1 MAELNV
7 TETQVRKQ
15 RGPFAEVM
23 HRLSKSPLAM
33 FGLGFILLLVFCA
46 VFANWLAPY
55 PFAKQNL
62 LHMFE
67 LPSAQYWLG
76 TDEFGRDILSRLIF
90 GARVSLQVG
99 FIAVGISLVVGGLL
113 GAFAGFYGGTLDN
126 VIMRVM
132 DVLLAIPQTL
142 LAIAIAAALGPGLY
156 NLMIAVGISAVPNYA
171 RIVRGSVLSIRGA
184 SSCATSF
191 PTAWP
196 RSSSSPRWAS
206 PRRSSTRPGCRSS
219 GWASSRPIPNGA
231 PCSPAGVS
239 TSATSR
245 I

>member
-99 FIAVGISLVVGGLL
+99 FIAVGIFKIGTALTLV
-113 GAFAGFYGGTLDN
+113 
-126 VIMRVM
+126 
-132 DVLLAIPQTL
+132 
-142 LAIAIAAALGPGLY
+142 
-156 NLMIAVGISAVPNYA
+156 ISA
-171 RIVRGSVLSIRGA
+171 IVGFIYRHDQEGD
-184 SSCATSF
+184 
-191 PTAWP
+191 
-196 RSSSSPRWAS
+196 
-206 PRRSSTRPGCRSS
+206 
-219 GWASSRPIPNGA
+219 SR
-231 PCSPAGVS
+231 
-239 TSATSR
+239 
-245 I
+245 

>member
-113 GAFAGFYGGTLDN
+113 GAFFAAAGALAAGLAVEQDFDIKFLVVIGAGLADELVAQDLILLALHQLLQGGL
-126 VIMRVM
+126 VVKIMRLSGRDIAEDQAV
-132 DVLLAIPQTL
+132 DDLLRKSRRPYSL
-142 LAIAIAAALGPGLY
+142 
-156 NLMIAVGISAVPNYA
+156 
-171 RIVRGSVLSIRGA
+171 
-184 SSCATSF
+184 
-191 PTAWP
+191 P
-196 RSSSSPRWAS
+196 R
-206 PRRSSTRPGCRSS
+206 
-219 GWASSRPIPNGA
+219 
-231 PCSPAGVS
+231 
-239 TSATSR
+239 
-245 I
+245 